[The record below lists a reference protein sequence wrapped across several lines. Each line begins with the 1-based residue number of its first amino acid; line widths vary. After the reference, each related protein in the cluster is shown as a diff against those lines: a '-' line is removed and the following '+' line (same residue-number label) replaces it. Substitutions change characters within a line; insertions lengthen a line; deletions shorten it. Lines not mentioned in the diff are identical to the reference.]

1 MTNSKALRN
10 LIARQGFKLKY
21 IADSLGLSP
30 YGLQL
35 KLNNKNEFKTSE
47 ITAIC
52 ELLHIESL
60 EEKEQIFF
68 AKESDLKSPNVL

>member
-1 MTNSKALRN
+1 MTNSKALRS
-10 LIARQGFKLKY
+10 LIEKRGFKLKY
-21 IADSLGLSP
+21 IANFLGLSQ
-30 YGLQL
+30 YGFQL
-35 KLNNKNEFKTSE
+35 KLDNKNEFKTSE

-68 AKESDLKSPNVL
+68 CKRK